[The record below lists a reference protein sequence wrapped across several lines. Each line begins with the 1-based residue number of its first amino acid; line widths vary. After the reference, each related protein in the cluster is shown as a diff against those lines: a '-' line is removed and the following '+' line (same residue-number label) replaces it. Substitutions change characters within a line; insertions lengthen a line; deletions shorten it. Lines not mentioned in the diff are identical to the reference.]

1 MDGRPYE
8 AFFLAPQDPSQRRYE
23 ALRGVFVDD
32 ESMAEVAQRLGLAQG
47 TVRNW
52 VCAFR
57 QQWDDGEAP
66 PFFSAAAADV
76 PQRLETRT
84 RMTNHQP

>member
-8 AFFLAPQDPSQRRYE
+8 AFFLAPQDPLQRRYE
-23 ALRGVFVDD
+23 ALRGVLVDD
-32 ESMAEVAQRLGLAQG
+32 ESMAEVAQRLGLAPG

-57 QQWDDGEAP
+57 QQWDHGEAS
-66 PFFSAAAADV
+66 PFFTATPEDV

-84 RMTNHQP
+84 RTTNRQP